1 MDLVKVTEK
10 VNLHWQDEIEAV
22 FVATEQFP
30 ICIVSTGEFIHFLQ
44 NIISNE
50 VSGH

>member
-1 MDLVKVTEK
+1 MKLKPF
-10 VNLHWQDEIEAV
+10 